1 MQQNRDHFDE
11 DGAVWPTLLFL
22 ISAVLLLGAIYA
34 VWRYWDNLSRRTP
47 EEEAFDERVA
57 ALNRRQANR
66 ISDEDLTHPL
76 TEDEAWQVMISR
88 GQRGWRRRERYGGDL
103 SRRVGERRR
112 RS

>member
-1 MQQNRDHFDE
+1 
-11 DGAVWPTLLFL
+11 VWPTVFFL
-22 ISAVLLLGAIYA
+22 ISAVVLLGAVYTL
-34 VWRYWDNLSRRTP
+34 WRYWDNLSRRTP

-66 ISDEDLTHPL
+66 ISDEDLANPL
-76 TEDEAWQVMISR
+76 SEDEAWQAMINR
-88 GQRGWRRRERYGGDL
+88 GRRGLRRERYGGDL